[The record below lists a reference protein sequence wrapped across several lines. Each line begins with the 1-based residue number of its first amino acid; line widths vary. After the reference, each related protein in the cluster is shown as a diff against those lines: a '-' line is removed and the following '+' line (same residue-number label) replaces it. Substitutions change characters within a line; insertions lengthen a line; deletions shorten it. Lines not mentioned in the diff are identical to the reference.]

1 MAYNMTSD
9 TSIGTSGFG
18 ISSYESSLWVK
29 SVNVSSPWN
38 ESTYNVSS
46 PWSDYIQ
53 DYNQDSSM
61 EVHGGPPDPAPLQHV
76 ATILRMY
83 YQPVVAGL
91 GVLINLVTMMILL
104 YRPLRILSCNQ
115 YMLGVLISQIIH
127 LVTLVSS
134 SLTDHGYSIYT
145 LGGFCQLTTFIQKGS
160 SFMCLWCTVGLSVD
174 GLIRVRHPDL
184 EVHMCTLWRAR
195 IYIISVCVISVV
207 VHLNTSL
214 TVALYYYPP
223 PDGTPICHDLHD
235 LMRILNILGIVN
247 AFVNSLLPY
256 TIMLVA
262 FLLIC
267 IRLAKN
273 EYQHRMY
280 MRNVRG
286 EERRNRPLPSHGNV
300 ECEGRPLRNH
310 GVMECDSRPLRNLA
324 CDDDAPPGGLFVA
337 YFTLYLLFSLPMQ
350 GVNLY
355 LNLRYMAD
363 NSVQKSHTEY
373 FTEEIVKVISHTT
386 SLTSLVLVCFYPSF
400 RYRLH
405 HILRMLRLCQCCP
418 PAAHSVVITKT
429 SRDNLSLHSREGHV
443 IHSKSDSSSLAGV
456 DSEVREHLV

>member
-1 MAYNMTSD
+1 MTSD
-9 TSIGTSGFG
+9 TPIGTSDFVT
-18 ISSYESSLWVK
+18 SSYELSPWVE
-29 SVNVSSPWN
+29 SVNVSSPWT
-38 ESTYNVSS
+38 ELVYNVSS
-46 PWSDYIQ
+46 PWNDYIQ

-61 EVHGGPPDPAPLQHV
+61 EVHGVPSDPAPLQHV

-91 GVLINLVTMMILL
+91 GVLINLVTMVILL

-115 YMLGVLISQIIH
+115 YMLGVLIYQIIY
-127 LVTLVSS
+127 LVTLVNS

-145 LGGFCQLTTFIQKGS
+145 LGGFCQLTTFIQKGA
-160 SFMCLWCTVGLSVD
+160 SFICLWCTVGLSVD
-174 GLIRVRHPDL
+174 ALIRVRHPDL

-195 IYIISVCVISVV
+195 IYIVSVCIISVV

-235 LMRILNILGIVN
+235 LMRILNILGVVN

-256 TIMLVA
+256 TIMLVSY
-262 FLLIC
+262 LLIC
-267 IRLAKN
+267 VRLAKN
-273 EYQHRMY
+273 GYQHGMY
-280 MRNVRG
+280 IRNVRK
-286 EERRNRPLPSHGNV
+286 EER
-300 ECEGRPLRNH
+300 CKQPLRNH
-310 GVMECDSRPLRNLA
+310 GDVECVGRPLRNLA

-373 FTEEIVKVISHTT
+373 FTEEIVKVISHNT

-405 HILRMLRLCQCCP
+405 HILRLLRHCQCCP
-418 PAAHSVVITKT
+418 LAAHSVVITKT
-429 SRDNLSLHSREGHV
+429 SRDNFSLHSREGHV

>member
-1 MAYNMTSD
+1 MAYNLTLD
-9 TSIGTSGFG
+9 KHI
-18 ISSYESSLWVK
+18 ESPGEEIYYYK
-29 SVNVSSPWN
+29 VSSP
-38 ESTYNVSS
+38 ELEYNVSS
-46 PWSDYIQ
+46 SWNESIYNESSPWSESVQ
-53 DYNQDSSM
+53 DYGQDSSM
-61 EVHGGPPDPAPLQHV
+61 DVHGGPPDPAPLQHM

-91 GVLINLVTMMILL
+91 GVLINLVTMVILL
-104 YRPLRILSCNQ
+104 YKPLRILSCNQ
-115 YMLGVLISQIIH
+115 YMLGVLISQIIY
-127 LVTLVSS
+127 LVTLVNS

-235 LMRILNILGIVN
+235 LMTILNILGVVN

-262 FLLIC
+262 YLLIC
-267 IRLAKN
+267 VRLAN
-273 EYQHRMY
+273 NSYQHRMY
-280 MRNVRG
+280 IRNVR
-286 EERRNRPLPSHGNV
+286 EEKRRSRPLPNHV
-300 ECEGRPLRNH
+300 EREGRPLRNH
-310 GVMECDSRPLRNLA
+310 DDMECDGRPLRNLV

-350 GVNLY
+350 GVKLY

-386 SLTSLVLVCFYPSF
+386 LLTSLVLVCFYPSF
-400 RYRLH
+400 RYRLCH
-405 HILRMLRLCQCCP
+405 VLRMLRHCQCCP
-418 PAAHSVVITKT
+418 LAAHSVIITNT
-429 SRDNLSLHSREGHV
+429 SRDNLSLHSRESHV